1 MAAKVSVV
9 LGFNAHI
16 PLGASDALFEKI
28 YTERLKPFFKT
39 IYQFPHIPITLH
51 FSGTLIHKVDRI
63 YGELSS
69 LISKMIERKQIELV
83 GGGFYEPMMP
93 LLSHQDRIGQ
103 IELLTTYLRK
113 SFNKRVAGSYIPDIA
128 WEQSITSAL
137 NSVGMLYTFL
147 DEKRFIDAGL
157 TLNEYKLPCIHED
170 KGKTIMVF
178 PIFSSIKKELEEI
191 KTAEVFEK
199 LLDRSNTQND
209 GNYIYT
215 IFPNFFSIAEQ
226 QDAPTEDCLTRFF
239 ETISQCKD
247 INWTTPAKAA
257 KTPDPLH
264 KVYFSDTECK
274 KYLIEHP
281 EAGLMY
287 AKMVWTKS
295 LIDQLKGEKDRKHSA
310 QEELWK
316 SQGYSLFC
324 YDNQYETYFNQK
336 KSTQRFA
343 GIFNTKLRSVA
354 YSSMLLAERTTR
366 EKGGWKASL
375 ISDDFDLDGKN
386 EYLFQGELMNC
397 FVRPRGAALFELDF
411 FPKTWNYLNTVR
423 LPPYPE
429 TSFYDVIMP
438 ASHTLLDRWD
448 SAERRPCGDEFFE
461 CVEMDRIQQEAV
473 FLSSKR
479 EGLFGSIEIKKCFT
493 LNNNI
498 FTVHYV
504 IRNAGG
510 ESENFQ
516 FISLINLS
524 FPDDCE
530 KNLRTFTYNSYKS
543 FSNNGEKTAVSN
555 EQTSV
560 LSIEAIDFQDLQ
572 NESIINLSCDRSFNA
587 LIEPIYAK
595 YRNSAAELLEQYQFT
610 RIKVQ
615 RPIAIAAGEAEEF
628 SVKLGIFH

>member
-16 PLGASDALFEKI
+16 PVGASDTLFEKI

-39 IYQFPHIPITLH
+39 IYQFPQIPIALH

-69 LISKMIERKQIELV
+69 LISKMIERKQIELI

-113 SFNKRVAGSYIPDIA
+113 SFNKRVCGSYIPDIA
-128 WEQSITSAL
+128 WEQSMTSAL

-157 TLNEYKLPCIHED
+157 TINEYKLPCIHED
-170 KGKTIMVF
+170 KGKTIAIF
-178 PIFSSIKKELEEI
+178 PVFSSIKKELEEK
-191 KTAEVFEK
+191 KTTEVFEK
-199 LLDRSNTQND
+199 LLERSNIQND
-209 GNYIYT
+209 CNYIYT
-215 IFPNFFSIAEQ
+215 IFPNFFRIAEKEN
-226 QDAPTEDCLTRFF
+226 APAEDCLNYFF
-239 ETISQCKD
+239 ETVSQHKD
-247 INWTTPAKAA
+247 ISWTSPGKAV
-257 KTPDPLH
+257 KISEPLH

-274 KYLIEHP
+274 KYLIEYP
-281 EAGLMY
+281 EAGLIY
-287 AKMVWTKS
+287 AKMIWTKS
-295 LIDQLKGEKDRKHSA
+295 LIDQLKGDKERKHSA

-324 YDNQYETYFNQK
+324 YDNQYETCFNQENCME
-336 KSTQRFA
+336 RFA
-343 GIFNTKLRSVA
+343 GIFNTRLRSA
-354 YSSMLLAERTTR
+354 SYSSMLLAERTTR
-366 EKGGWKASL
+366 EKGDWKASL
-375 ISDDFDLDGKN
+375 VSDDFDLDGKN

-397 FVRPRGAALFELDF
+397 FVRPRGATLFELDF

-423 LPPYPE
+423 VSPFPE
-429 TSFYDVIMP
+429 ASFFDIIMP
-438 ASHTLLDRWD
+438 VSSTLKDPWDTARW
-448 SAERRPCGDEFFE
+448 RICGNECFE
-461 CVEMDRIQQEAV
+461 CVDMDRIQEKAV
-473 FLSSKR
+473 FLTSKR
-479 EGLFGSIEIKKCFT
+479 EGIFGNIEVEKCFM

-498 FTVHYV
+498 FTVHYMV
-504 IRNAGG
+504 RNAGG
-510 ESENFQ
+510 EAADFQ
-516 FISLINLS
+516 FTTLINLS

-530 KNLRTFTYNSYKS
+530 KNLRIFTYNSYKS

-560 LSIEAIDFQDLQ
+560 LNVEAIDFQDLQ
-572 NESIINLSCDRSFNA
+572 NESIINLSSDRAFNA
-587 LIEPIYAK
+587 LIEPVYAK
-595 YRNSAAELLEQYQFT
+595 YRNSAAEVLEQYQFT
-610 RIKVQ
+610 RVKVQ
-615 RPIAIAAGEAEEF
+615 RHIALDAGEAKEF